1 MSVFL
6 RENLCFLRKTV
17 KLVGN
22 KLNPV
27 SDWDDGSF
35 LKVSLFWSA
44 LTGRVWSLKISTEN
58 LGLITRA
65 HFLWKVMKSFSY
77 FPIHV
82 GPLKSLA
89 SFSLSYVNF
98 CSSFQH
104 LVYSLV
110 TGRIS
115 RGVWKKPQSFFFFL
129 ILSFSVV
136 PVFIT
141 QNFSF
146 YLIRLMRLE
155 DTETQCPPW
164 STFSGWANRHFET
177 QHKVFPFFL
186 TS

>member
-6 RENLCFLRKTV
+6 RENLYFLRKTV

-27 SDWDDGSF
+27 SVWDDGSF

-44 LTGRVWSLKISTEN
+44 LTGRVWSLKVSTEKSRFDYQSPFS
-58 LGLITRA
+58 LESHEIL
-65 HFLWKVMKSFSY
+65 FL
-77 FPIHV
+77 FPHSRGTFEV
-82 GPLKSLA
+82 PA

-104 LVYSLV
+104 LAYSLV

-115 RGVWKKPQSFFFFL
+115 RGGEKTTKLFFFL

-141 QNFSF
+141 QNFSS
-146 YLIRLMRLE
+146 YLIRLTRLE
-155 DTETQCPPW
+155 DTEMQFPNW
-164 STFSGWANRHFET
+164 STFSGWADRHFET

>member
-1 MSVFL
+1 M
-6 RENLCFLRKTV
+6 
-17 KLVGN
+17 
-22 KLNPV
+22 
-27 SDWDDGSF
+27 
-35 LKVSLFWSA
+35 
-44 LTGRVWSLKISTEN
+44 
-58 LGLITRA
+58 ITRA

-82 GPLKSLA
+82 GLSKSLA
-89 SFSLSYVNF
+89 SFCLSYVDF

-104 LVYSLV
+104 LAYSLV

-115 RGVWKKPQSFFFFL
+115 RGGEKTTKLFFFFL

-141 QNFSF
+141 QNFSS
-146 YLIRLMRLE
+146 YLIRLMQLE
-155 DTETQCPPW
+155 DTEMQFPNW
-164 STFSGWANRHFET
+164 STFSGWADRHFET